1 MNINKKEKEK
11 DFISNSFN
19 SISND
24 MSKSFS
30 VINYDDLKCLS
41 LDSMEKENIENSK
54 LNIQQLNDKLKKHK
68 EKLKNIKMSENKY
81 KNHNMRM
88 NTCSTN
94 IKNKREMKENSYLL
108 REIKIGKNKSIPIVY
123 SLNNCYIGNKY
134 YTLISLPS
142 QCENK
147 VNILLNDEKKEKN
160 EKYKKVSKLKI
171 LPKPIYN
178 SELISNLHVDYFPNP
193 PC

>member
-108 REIKIGKNKSIPIVY
+108 REIKIGKN
-123 SLNNCYIGNKY
+123 
-134 YTLISLPS
+134 
-142 QCENK
+142 
-147 VNILLNDEKKEKN
+147 
-160 EKYKKVSKLKI
+160 
-171 LPKPIYN
+171 
-178 SELISNLHVDYFPNP
+178 
-193 PC
+193 